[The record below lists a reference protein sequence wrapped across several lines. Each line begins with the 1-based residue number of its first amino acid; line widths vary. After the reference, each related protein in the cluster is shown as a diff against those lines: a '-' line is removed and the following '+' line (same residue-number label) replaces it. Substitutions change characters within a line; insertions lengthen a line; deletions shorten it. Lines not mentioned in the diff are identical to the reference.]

1 MTPLDSKPSWPAVG
15 LSVGATTLTAVIAD
29 RAVTGRPVV
38 IRAGRPIDDF
48 VDRVGDPI
56 GIVAADGSVHSG
68 AALLAEALHELART
82 AAAGRPVPPAVAVA
96 HPGHWG
102 QQAVNAL
109 RRALRRLQPWSDPSA
124 QLTLVPDYAAALAA
138 LRSDP
143 DLPNRG
149 VVAVC
154 DFGAT
159 ATTITL
165 VDLTTAAVPV
175 GAPLRY
181 PDFCGDGVDRALLA
195 HALAT
200 AGVTAG
206 STGTSAIGPLIRLRR
221 ECRVAKERL
230 SGQTVT
236 AVPGRPAGLRGDIRL
251 TRPELDDIIGTPLAG
266 VPAAVRE
273 MMHRN
278 GIGPTALAAVVS
290 VGGGAAIPAVTT
302 TLSAQL
308 RVPVITRRDPAL
320 AAAVGAARMAADTGT
335 HAGKHAGTHAG
346 THAEEPVL
354 APADPTPAPV
364 AWSEASDIP
373 ELVPLPRDL
382 PPMPPKHA
390 AVRQRPRLHFAAE
403 PARAPSPATPWH
415 RRPIVV
421 AAAALMVIA
430 GAGGATAL
438 ALRSDRA
445 ATPAAPASSVPA
457 DVPAAAAP
465 RAVVA
470 VPGEPAIPVLPQ
482 LFPPPA
488 G

>member
-82 AAAGRPVPPAVAVA
+82 AAAGRPVPTAVAVA

-109 RRALRRLQPWSDPSA
+109 RRALRRVQPWSDPSA

-195 HALAT
+195 HVLAT
-200 AGVTAG
+200 AGVTPG
-206 STGTSAIGPLIRLRR
+206 STGTSAIGPLIQLRG
-221 ECRVAKERL
+221 ECRAAKERL

-236 AVPGRPAGLRGDIRL
+236 AVPGRAAGLRRDIRL
-251 TRPELDDIIGTPLAG
+251 TRPELDDIIRTPLAG

-308 RVPVITRRDPAL
+308 RVPVITRREPAL
-320 AAAVGAARMAADTGT
+320 AAAVGAARMAAD
-335 HAGKHAGTHAG
+335 AGTHAG
-346 THAEEPVL
+346 EPVL
-354 APADPTPAPV
+354 APADPAPAPV
-364 AWSEASDIP
+364 AWSAASDIP
-373 ELVPLPRDL
+373 DLVPLPRVM
-382 PPMPPKHA
+382 PPMPPKPT
-390 AVRQRPRLHFAAE
+390 AVRQRPRLYFAAE

-421 AAAALMVIA
+421 AAAALMVVA

-457 DVPAAAAP
+457 EVPAAAAP
-465 RAVVA
+465 PAVVA